1 MTDYAIAHVAGG
13 DTHVLAEACAKQLR
27 DTEGHNLGF
36 LYVTDE
42 LAGALD
48 GIVKL
53 LKARTGISN
62 WVGTVG
68 RGTHPVT
75 AMRGDHW
82 QANFSATVSRNL
94 LLRAR
99 TQVLGRRAF
108 CQARSSALVARYL

>member
-62 WVGTVG
+62 WVGT
-68 RGTHPVT
+68 
-75 AMRGDHW
+75 
-82 QANFSATVSRNL
+82 
-94 LLRAR
+94 
-99 TQVLGRRAF
+99 
-108 CQARSSALVARYL
+108 ALSH